1 MKEITASGK
10 WIISEMG
17 NTESSYVAPTEL
29 MDTDIYPAWTC
40 GGSWLEKTAGDKIV
54 AEMKDMYAAMQ

>member
-1 MKEITASGK
+1 
-10 WIISEMG
+10 
-17 NTESSYVAPTEL
+17 

-54 AEMKDMYAAMQ
+54 AEVKAMLATMQ